1 LCPGV
6 NGERDKYHVFTIEFA
21 DDLITMD
28 EWCIGGGG
36 LVHTSKFSAFMSSKV
51 VVCIGSDFV
60 ENVFSISLVGLGVG
74 GGLVMLLSAPIVVY
88 GQWWNDVASGEN
100 EISKGRAVESD
111 WRWNNGLTAMGV
123 LGKR

>member
-1 LCPGV
+1 
-6 NGERDKYHVFTIEFA
+6 
-21 DDLITMD
+21 M
-28 EWCIGGGG
+28 
-36 LVHTSKFSAFMSSKV
+36 HTSKFSTFMSLEV

-60 ENVFSISLVGLGVG
+60 ENVFSVSLVGLGVG
-74 GGLVMLLSAPIVVY
+74 GGLAMLLSAPIVVY

-111 WRWNNGLTAMGV
+111 RRWNNGSTAMGV